1 MLAKLAHRISG
12 RVEAETYPGALAG
25 LIPVDLALS
34 LLAKRSYP
42 MYRLWRRYGELT
54 GRYFERCASA
64 VAAPYPY
71 PYPYDEGH
79 VRALRA
85 RGLVRVGQPFSAE
98 EVAETRAWVL
108 DRIEPARPRAAELD
122 PTGQESAVRWHD
134 EGLRYEVD
142 RRTGRLRIYFP
153 RVPAGAH
160 EKWPRILREF
170 GDVPAWHAL
179 AQAYFGTGAVRSHQ
193 PYMMAEVLT
202 PAPDIEPWHID
213 CLRPTLKSFLYLT
226 DVGLGQGPLRFQP
239 GTHVLDE
246 ARHRMFYRICN
257 GGLGHAYM
265 GEEECRRLDAICES
279 VTGPAGTA
287 LLFDTQVLHAGSWCT
302 EGMRVALVNGYRP
315 LVATRLNP
323 RLFRDPRPVPSPWE
337 KY

>member
-12 RVEAETYPGALAG
+12 RVDPGTYPGALVG
-25 LIPVDLALS
+25 LLPVDLTLS

-42 MYRLWRRYGELT
+42 MYRLWRRYDELT
-54 GRYFERCASA
+54 GRYFERCVEA
-64 VAAPYPY
+64 VAAPH
-71 PYPYDEGH
+71 DEEH
-79 VRALRA
+79 LRVLRA
-85 RGLVRVGQPFSAE
+85 CGLVRVGQPFSAA
-98 EVAETRAWVL
+98 EVAETRAWVM
-108 DRIEPARPRAAELD
+108 DRIEPARRRAAALD
-122 PTGQESAVRWHD
+122 PTGQESSVRWLD

-153 RVPAGAH
+153 VEARS
-160 EKWPRILREF
+160 ETWPRILREF

-179 AQAYFGTGAVRSHQ
+179 AQAYFGTGAIRPRQ
-193 PYMMAEVLT
+193 PYMMAEVLVN
-202 PAPDIEPWHID
+202 APDIEPWHID

-226 DVGLGQGPLRFQP
+226 DVGPAQGPLRYQP
-239 GTHVLDE
+239 GTHLLDDE
-246 ARHRMFYRICN
+246 RHRMFYRICN

-265 GEEECRRLDAICES
+265 SEEKCRRLDASCEA

-287 LLFDTQVLHAGSWCT
+287 LLFDTQVLHAGSLCT

>member
-12 RVEAETYPGALAG
+12 RVETETYPGALAG

-42 MYRLWRRYGELT
+42 LYRLWRRYGELT
-54 GRYFERCASA
+54 GRYFDHCAKA
-64 VAAPYPY
+64 VAAPA
-71 PYPYDEGH
+71 DEGH
-79 VRALRA
+79 MRVLRA
-85 RGLVRVGQPFSAE
+85 RGLARIGQPFSAE
-98 EVAETRAWVL
+98 EVAATRAWVVE
-108 DRIEPARPRAAELD
+108 RIEPAHRHAAELD
-122 PTGQESAVRWHD
+122 PTGQEGWVRWQD

-153 RVPAGAH
+153 FPAMSAGVQA

-170 GDVPAWHAL
+170 GDVPAWHAA
-179 AQAYFGTGAVRSHQ
+179 AQAYFGTGAIRSQ
-193 PYMMAEVLT
+193 RPYMMAEVLT
-202 PAPDIEPWHID
+202 PAPDIEHWHID
-213 CLRPTLKSFLYLT
+213 CLRPTLKSFLYLN
-226 DVGLGQGPLRFQP
+226 DVGPAQGPLRFQP

-246 ARHRMFYRICN
+246 ERHRMFYRICN

-265 GEEECRRLDAICES
+265 DEEECRRLDAICES

-287 LLFDTQVLHAGSWCT
+287 LLFDTQVLHAGSRCT
-302 EGMRVALVNGYRP
+302 EGMRVALVSGYRP
-315 LVATRLNP
+315 IGATRLNP
-323 RLFRDPRPVPSPWE
+323 RLFRDPRPVPNPWE

>member
-25 LIPVDLALS
+25 LIPVDLVLS

-42 MYRLWRRYGELT
+42 LYRLWRRYGELT
-54 GRYFERCASA
+54 GPYFDQCAAA
-64 VAAPYPY
+64 VAAPP
-71 PYPYDEGH
+71 DEGH
-79 VRALRA
+79 LRELRA
-85 RGLVRVGQPFSAE
+85 RGLVRVGQPYSTG
-98 EVAETRAWVL
+98 EVAEARAWVL
-108 DRIEPARPRAAELD
+108 ERVEPMRRRAAELD
-122 PTGQESAVRWHD
+122 PSGQASSVRWQD

-153 RVPAGAH
+153 RGPAGEQA
-160 EKWPRILREF
+160 ERWPRILREF

-179 AQAYFGTGAVRSHQ
+179 AQAYFGAGAVRAGQ

-202 PAPDIEPWHID
+202 AAPDIEPWHID

-226 DVGLGQGPLRFQP
+226 DVGSAQGPLRFQP

-265 GEEECRRLDAICES
+265 GEEESRRLDAICEA